1 MRLFHMALAATVATC
16 VAVPLRAQMS
26 STMQM
31 GGGSYT
37 THLVSPMTADTQ
49 IGRGMLMISQ
59 GMPGMGGMPMMTPG
73 PGANARGLRI
83 RLMLAGVVSQGAP
96 VTSSG
101 NHLYVSA
108 SLTSADGSS
117 QPISV
122 DQLFDINAGTAAL
135 SVPLT
140 LSSLTLPAVL
150 DVANVEIAD
159 TNGKTFGVPGLRM
172 STVPTQHMTPGIEPH
187 VTRTPGMGGPTMTP
201 GMRPHP
207 MMAPGMGG
215 STMTPG
221 MGGPRATMTPGM
233 GSHMGMGRQ

>member
-1 MRLFHMALAATVATC
+1 MRLFHMALAAAVATF
-16 VAVPLRAQMS
+16 VAMPLQAQMS

-37 THLVSPMTADTQ
+37 AHLVSPTTADTQ

-73 PGANARGLRI
+73 TGANARGLRI
-83 RLMLAGVVSQGAP
+83 RLILTGVVNQGAL

-117 QPISV
+117 QPIPV
-122 DQLFDINAGTAAL
+122 DQLFDINAGTAVL
-135 SVPLT
+135 YVPLT
-140 LSSLTLPAVL
+140 LSSFTLPAVL
-150 DVANVEIAD
+150 QIANVEITDA
-159 TNGKTFGVPGLRM
+159 NGKTFGVPGLRM
-172 STVPTQHMTPGIEPH
+172 PAPAAIPTLHMT
-187 VTRTPGMGGPTMTP
+187 
-201 GMRPHP
+201 
-207 MMAPGMGG
+207 PGMGG

-221 MGGPRATMTPGM
+221 MGPHATMTPGM
-233 GSHMGMGRQ
+233 GPGMGMGRR